1 MAKSQTTPG
10 VLYVVATPLGNAL
23 DLSPRAAKVLG
34 EAGLILAEDTRRTKR
49 LLAEAG
55 IVGARLLSLHEH
67 NEVGRVAQVLEF
79 VSSGGEAAVVSDAG
93 TPLLS
98 DPGFELVRA
107 CRNAG
112 VTVMPV
118 PGPCAVTAALSAS
131 GLAPYPFTFLGFLPR
146 KSGDVKKLF
155 TIYAGLGHT
164 LIFFERKD
172 RLVSSLALAAAVL
185 GDREFVVA
193 REMTKT
199 FEEFIPG
206 RLSDLSVL
214 NRELLGE
221 ITVVLGPAAQSA
233 RQSEDE
239 AAEVFASETA
249 AGGKPREVARRAA
262 ARLAGWSATEVY
274 ERFFLAGKKAS

>member
-1 MAKSQTTPG
+1 MAKTQVFPG

-23 DLSPRAAKVLG
+23 DLSPRAAAVLG
-34 EAGLILAEDTRRTKR
+34 GAGLILAEDTRRTKR

-55 IVGARLLSLHEH
+55 IAGARMLSLHEH
-67 NEVGRVAQVLEF
+67 NEAGRVAQVLEF
-79 VSSGGEAAVVSDAG
+79 VTGGGEAALVSDAG

-107 CRNAG
+107 CRRQG
-112 VTVMPV
+112 VTVVPV
-118 PGPCAVTAALSAS
+118 PGPCAVTTALSVS
-131 GLAPYPFTFLGFLPR
+131 GLAPHPFTFLGFLPR
-146 KSGDVKKLF
+146 KAGDVKKLF
-155 TIYAGLGHT
+155 TTHGRLGHT
-164 LIFFERKD
+164 LVFFERKD
-172 RLVSSLALAAAVL
+172 RLVASLALAAEVL

-206 RLSDLSVL
+206 RLADLSVL
-214 NRELLGE
+214 DRELLGE
-221 ITVVLGPAAQSA
+221 ITVVIGPAAQTV
-233 RQSEDE
+233 RHGEDE
-239 AAEVFASETA
+239 AETVYAEEAA

-274 ERFFLAGKKAS
+274 ERFFLAGKKTS